1 MKRILLLAA
10 LIFMAAAGWQIGQK
24 LSADAISM
32 GIGILLGILASIPA
46 ALLVLA
52 ASRRGENRAEPSPP
66 RGGHQLPGG
75 HGYQAPVIVL
85 APPMH
90 GYGAP
95 PGPPMQQQ
103 YLPPSQQIVDNGNG
117 RKFKM
122 VGEEEGWVEEY

>member
-10 LIFMAAAGWQIGQK
+10 LFFMAAAGWQIGQK

-32 GIGILLGILASIPA
+32 GIGILLGLLASIPA

-52 ASRRGENRAEPSPP
+52 ASRRNETKADAPP

-75 HGYQAPVIVL
+75 QGYQAPVIVL

-90 GYGAP
+90 GYGTP
-95 PGPPMQQQ
+95 PTPPMQQP
-103 YLPPSQQIVDNGNG
+103 YLPASHQIVDG
-117 RKFKM
+117 RAGRQFKM
-122 VGEEEGWVEEY
+122 VGEEESWVEEY